1 MFPLSSRVLFVI
13 GYGWACYFSDQR
25 IMRIKALHDLKKS
38 TALTKAPPA
47 LETKIKFIFQVNL
60 YTCTTRIGNFS
71 IIL

>member
-1 MFPLSSRVLFVI
+1 MFPLSSRVLYVI

-25 IMRIKALHDLKKS
+25 IMRIKALHDLKKKHCFDKG
-38 TALTKAPPA
+38 APA